1 MINISLLLIVIC
13 VAGIIYLFMD
23 LEEEDDILERRL
35 KSLVKNKESSNA
47 AKIAKESFLIKRLGE
62 LVAPVVNSLT
72 RKKQNVNTIKQ
83 LLIQAGKPSTDEDVI
98 KLVTQKVI
106 YGIIGLVFAFAIYSI
121 GGLDT
126 MMITILFVATPLTM
140 YRLPEM
146 KLKRYI
152 KHKETEISY
161 NLPDA
166 LDLLTVCVEAG
177 LGLDAALF
185 RVSQEQMRTCPI
197 LAVELGRVSK
207 DILAG
212 VPRQEA
218 FRNLANRNN
227 VEDLRSLTSLLIQTD
242 KLGTSIA
249 QSLKVYSDTVRTRRR
264 QKAEALAAKASVK
277 MVLPLVL
284 FILPSMFIV
293 FLTPAVISLI
303 ENFQSMSVG
312 SDEQQEQPAEQQQH

>member
-1 MINISLLLIVIC
+1 MTYIGLLLIGLC

-35 KSLVKNKESSNA
+35 KSLSQHKELASVEKVNKESYF
-47 AKIAKESFLIKRLGE
+47 KKRAGE
-62 LVAPVVNSLT
+62 LVAPIVNALT
-72 RKKQNVNTIKQ
+72 KKRQKVNTVKQ
-83 LLIQAGKPSTDEDVI
+83 LLIQAGRPSTDEDVV
-98 KLVTQKVI
+98 KLITQKVL
-106 YGIIGLVFAFAIYSI
+106 YGIIGFVFALAIYSI
-121 GGLDT
+121 GGLDA
-126 MMITILFVATPLTM
+126 MMATILFIATPLTL

-146 KLKRYI
+146 KLKNYI

-197 LAVELGRVSK
+197 LATELGRVSK

-277 MVLPLVL
+277 MVIPLVL
-284 FILPSMFIV
+284 FILPSMFTV
-293 FLTPAVISLI
+293 LLTPAFISLMD
-303 ENFQSMSVG
+303 NFQNMSIG
-312 SDEQQEQPAEQQQH
+312 SKSQPKQEQQK